1 MSQEESNVQ
10 ASVVEVASEQIIAP
24 SEIKSGVQLEAV
36 DLSALDPARNG
47 TLETL
52 QRIEQNT
59 EALAKNIARE
69 TTANIRT
76 LRRMQSR
83 QPAGERQP
91 LVPGATVAP
100 APEVGTRARV
110 ARARTRAP
118 EREQPGT
125 PEPAE
130 VVATPERTRQQRRQR
145 QQDGE
150 SASQPERPAS
160 RTATPEP
167 AEVVATPERTRQQRR
182 QRQQDGESAS
192 QPERPSQLQRG
203 ANGRFQSRAEQA
215 LEERQQEQQE
225 QQRTR
230 TLADVLREGLE
241 AGGSVLDGGDAKDAV
256 GAAVGGPVYAAAQEL
271 KGAYDELAD
280 EESWSG
286 KLIRRGMAKVGKNG
300 DRERLQDAEHHA
312 EAMDA
317 SEASRAVIE
326 EVRQAGEQS
335 ADAIEAQTELQRRQ
349 HQEQMDAL
357 ERVSQSA
364 ANGGGGSTTILG
376 GLKGALGGAAAK
388 AGGFLKG
395 AGGKALGGL
404 GAALA
409 GIFAYSTKSA
419 ELAQREDLTE
429 SQKTAQ
435 AAATGIG
442 AGGGAL
448 AGAAGGAAAGA
459 AIGSVIPGL
468 GTLVGGVV
476 GSIAGGIAGAWGGE
490 KLGEAVGE
498 AVSDTM
504 DSVEEEAA
512 KILEE
517 RDAKIERQASEVSS
531 RGFKLFSPSTWFGGK
546 DDKPVVSDRGRSSAP
561 PSLRGTDAEILA
573 STGLGRVS
581 EKYESGGRG
590 VATISTGIGDAG
602 GVSYGKHQLASKTGT
617 MQAFLNSKEGEAY
630 RARFAGQEAG
640 SAQFNETYKQVV
652 AEDAEGFADAQHA
665 FIKRTHFDPVA
676 QYAKAKGIDVNDP
689 AIQEALWSQSVQHGG
704 KGNRKII
711 DDAVARAGEGAD
723 SEQVINAL
731 YDARTDYASQFASR
745 AATTDRYMRERQ
757 DVLAIARQ
765 GSQQAESGEIEAKA
779 SPQQPSAEQPAQ
791 GAPEG
796 QQGAIGNRVGE
807 PAPEGQPSIAVAGQ
821 PSGAVS
827 SMTPVA
833 SLVASPQAA
842 AVAPAALAARAD
854 AVVPIQAPEP
864 VRAPMQAQPQQ
875 HAFDP
880 RTISA
885 EIAKAVAS
893 AVTQAGSDDSK
904 RTDQI
909 KPGDANAAQE
919 VAANIPM
926 EFDDMLMMLV
936 AHDRV

>member
-1 MSQEESNVQ
+1 MNDN
-10 ASVVEVASEQIIAP
+10 
-24 SEIKSGVQLEAV
+24 EI

-47 TLETL
+47 TLEAL

-59 EALAKNIARE
+59 ESLAKNIARE
-69 TTANIRT
+69 TAANIRT

-83 QPAGERQP
+83 QLGGERQP

-100 APEVGTRARV
+100 VPEVDSRARV
-110 ARARTRAP
+110 TRARTRAP
-118 EREQPGT
+118 EGEQPGT

-130 VVATPERTRQQRRQR
+130 AVATPERVTQARQRRTNTAPETQPEQPAPRTATPEPVATPEQPERTRQPRRQR
-145 QQDGE
+145 QQDAE
-150 SASQPERPAS
+150 PASQPEQP
-160 RTATPEP
+160 
-167 AEVVATPERTRQQRR
+167 
-182 QRQQDGESAS
+182 S
-192 QPERPSQLQRG
+192 QPQRG

-230 TLADVLREGLE
+230 TLADVLREGLDV
-241 AGGSVLDGGDAKDAV
+241 GGSVLEGGDAKDAV

-286 KLIRRGMAKVGKNG
+286 KLIRKGLAKVGKNG

-312 EAMDA
+312 EAMGA
-317 SEASRAVIE
+317 SEASRAAVE

-335 ADAIEAQTELQRRQ
+335 VDAIEAQTELQRRQ

-357 ERVSQSA
+357 DRVSQSA
-364 ANGGGGSTTILG
+364 ANGGGGGTTILG

-395 AGGKALGGL
+395 AGGKVLGGL

-409 GIFAYSTKSA
+409 GIFAYSAKSD

-459 AIGSVIPGL
+459 AIGSVIPGF

-517 RDAKIERQASEVSS
+517 RDAEIERQASEVSS
-531 RGFKLFSPSTWFGGK
+531 RGFKLFSPSTWFGGGG
-546 DDKPVVSDRGRSSAP
+546 DDKAAVSDRGRSSAP

-590 VATISTGIGDAG
+590 VATISTGKGDAG

-652 AEDAEGFADAQHA
+652 AEDADGFADAQHA

-676 QYAKAKGIDVNDP
+676 QYAKAKGIDVNDQ
-689 AIQEALWSQSVQHGG
+689 AIQEALWSQSVQHSG

-711 DDAVARAGEGAD
+711 DDAAARAGEGAG

-765 GSQQAESGEIEAKA
+765 GSQQAESGEMVAEAG
-779 SPQQPSAEQPAQ
+779 PQQPAAEQPAQ
-791 GAPEG
+791 RAPEG
-796 QQGAIGNRVGE
+796 QQDAIGSRVAE

-821 PSGAVS
+821 PSGVVS

-833 SLVASPQAA
+833 SLVAAQQPA

-854 AVVPIQAPEP
+854 AVVPMQAPEP

-875 HAFDP
+875 QAFDP

-893 AVTQAGSDDSK
+893 AVTQASSSDSK
-904 RTDQI
+904 KTDQI
-909 KPGDANAAQE
+909 KPGDAKATQE